1 MTASITVLPFSP
13 AKNPDNRK
21 NKQLATS
28 MNHVLFTLHMVEN
41 LALLSKSVV
50 IAAHKGESYEVLTR
64 QLETLHQNFQE
75 VAQLASQTKYC
86 TIAPKNH

>member
-1 MTASITVLPFSP
+1 
-13 AKNPDNRK
+13 
-21 NKQLATS
+21 
-28 MNHVLFTLHMVEN
+28 
-41 LALLSKSVV
+41 
-50 IAAHKGESYEVLTR
+50 VLTR